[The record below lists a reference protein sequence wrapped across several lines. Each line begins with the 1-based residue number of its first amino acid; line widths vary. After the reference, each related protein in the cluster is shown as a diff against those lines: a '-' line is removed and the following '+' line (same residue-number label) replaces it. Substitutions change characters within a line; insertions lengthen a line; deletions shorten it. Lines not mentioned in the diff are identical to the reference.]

1 MLYSDDSIVGD
12 IVVCVPSMMTP
23 FLLHST
29 TAIACSSTL
38 LADTVQVKFMLS
50 PTVNEVAIGVI
61 VTAGGRATIKKVWI
75 VVLYS

>member
-12 IVVCVPSMMTP
+12 IVVCVPKMMTP

-38 LADTVQVKFMLS
+38 SADTVQVKFMLS
-50 PTVNEVAIGVI
+50 PIANEAAIGVI
-61 VTAGGRATIKKVWI
+61 VTAGSGAK
-75 VVLYS
+75 Y